1 MFPLSII
8 YEGEGGDKGQKG
20 EKGDQV
26 SIHTLSSFV
35 MHPQQF
41 VRSLKGLTTAGYC
54 LKVLSPKKGKYKS
67 CILINTMDSQSKRS
81 VQLSL

>member
-1 MFPLSII
+1 LFPLSLI

-26 SIHTLSSFV
+26 SRTLTSFV

-41 VRSLKGLTTAGYC
+41 VRSLKGLTTAGWC
-54 LKVLSPKKGKYKS
+54 LKSCLPQKKKQIKA
-67 CILINTMDSQSKRS
+67 
-81 VQLSL
+81 VF